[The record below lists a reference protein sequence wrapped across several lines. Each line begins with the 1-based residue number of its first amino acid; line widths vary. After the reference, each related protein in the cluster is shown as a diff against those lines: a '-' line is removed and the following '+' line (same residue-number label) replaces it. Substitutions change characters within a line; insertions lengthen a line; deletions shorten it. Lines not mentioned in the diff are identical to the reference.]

1 MQLTCRNTASIEG
14 QICPK
19 QMKAAGEFRLD
30 DNIRILK
37 LVILLGLGEWYLHVH
52 QFTQQRA
59 RQGLNHRLLLSPRR
73 CHQSALGK

>member
-19 QMKAAGEFRLD
+19 QMKVAGEFRLD

-37 LVILLGLGEWYLHVH
+37 LVILLGLGGMVSACASVY
-52 QFTQQRA
+52 TATRDA
-59 RQGLNHRLLLSPRR
+59 RFEP
-73 CHQSALGK
+73 